1 MSSMRK
7 ISPYSTNQGNEG
19 TCWAHS
25 TARLISRLIKSF
37 GLKPGDDYPDEFH
50 DTIMF
55 EEGEILDEYYDTINC
70 SSQHTIF
77 NCIAL
82 AQDIHERKG
91 KPFSMHKSLNKVINW
106 ESENLSALLFHFIFN
121 SIKNKYGCNGL
132 KISTEKR
139 LESAPIFYF
148 FKLLRRH
155 ITEEKIK
162 DILNYSNYQIPP
174 APPSSPASPEIDL
187 PLGWQVRI
195 SRKKYRGYSYWFNTL
210 TGEKTWK
217 DPRGVV
223 PLPSPASPISPLL
236 TNEDKPKKKR
246 VTNGYILF
254 SKSVRE
260 EVIAKLTVGDEKPKN
275 TEIMKQQAAMW
286 SELDSDEK
294 AVWNDRAKE
303 TNDVIGGGLMVPTF
317 QQVQENKIMFSRLIT
332 KLASVFEFFRISLKR
347 KTLKV
352 NMFMS
357 TDLNNFIQINDKL
370 GFRDFGW
377 SEPTIWDEDK
387 KNNTTNKGY
396 TTITT
401 ISIKS
406 TWFETITRVLEYGL
420 YVLLTLYGH
429 AILITAI
436 EGEFFIVK
444 NSWGSNRNWSLPND
458 EQFIVDNKLN
468 ISTLIEHSGNTRVVL
483 VFIVS
488 ERLEDEI
495 FTEDKLPKKSI
506 IHTLKKTAKRLSACF
521 GMGKKNKTQNK
532 FKKYHKKLSKNVQKN
547 N

>member
-1 MSSMRK
+1 MSSARK

-25 TARLISRLIKSF
+25 TARLISRLIKSLGF
-37 GLKPGDDYPDEFH
+37 LGDDYPDEFH

-55 EEGEILDEYYDTINC
+55 EEGEILEEYYDTINC
-70 SSQHTIF
+70 SSEHTIF
-77 NCIAL
+77 HCIAH

-106 ESENLSALLFHFIFN
+106 ESENLSAMLFHFIFN
-121 SIKNKYGCNGL
+121 SIKNKYGCDGL
-132 KISTEKR
+132 KVSTERR

-148 FKLLRRH
+148 LKLLRKG

-162 DILNYSNYQIPP
+162 VILKYNDYQMLPTPVLPSPP
-174 APPSSPASPEIDL
+174 INASPEEL
-187 PLGWQVRI
+187 PVGWMVMN
-195 SRKKYRGYSYWFNTL
+195 RGYDGRVYYFHPATNRWSLTRPAAEHVSPPRAPHPPPLVWPSDDDEGWTDLSLLPHSTL
-210 TGEKTWK
+210 S
-217 DPRGVV
+217 PV
-223 PLPSPASPISPLL
+223 LPANQSNLG
-236 TNEDKPKKKR
+236 R
-246 VTNGYILF
+246 Y
-254 SKSVRE
+254 
-260 EVIAKLTVGDEKPKN
+260 VIV
-275 TEIMKQQAAMW
+275 
-286 SELDSDEK
+286 
-294 AVWNDRAKE
+294 
-303 TNDVIGGGLMVPTF
+303 GGGLMVPTF
-317 QQVQENKIMFSRLIT
+317 QQVKENKVMFSRLIT
-332 KLASVFEFFRISLKR
+332 KLASVFELLRISLKK

-357 TDLNNFIQINDKL
+357 TNLNNFIQINDKL

-387 KNNTTNKGY
+387 KNNKTRKRY
-396 TTITT
+396 TTIPT

-406 TWFETITRVLEYGL
+406 IWFETITRILEHGL
-420 YVLLTLYGH
+420 YVLLRIYTH

-436 EGEFFIVK
+436 EGNFFIVK
-444 NSWGSNRNWSLPND
+444 NSWGSDKNWTLPNG

-468 ISTLIEHSGNTRVVL
+468 ISTLIEHSSYTRVVL

-488 ERLEDEI
+488 ERLEDKI

-532 FKKYHKKLSKNVQKN
+532 FKKYHKKLSKNDKTIKKSSKK
-547 N
+547 